1 MLAVESGAHIST
13 DRLPSRVEADG
24 NLPGRF
30 RPGLMTPADWRL
42 AQVVPD
48 GDEPLLEVVYAEGLD
63 SLEITSPASSVATR
77 LAWDAR
83 FFSHLWLCPIVESL
97 GIPAALVVEPS
108 TSRPFDLGEAVAA
121 GRALDLTRGER
132 RSWWTE
138 LEAIPLAGRG
148 ENQEA

>member
-1 MLAVESGAHIST
+1 M
-13 DRLPSRVEADG
+13 
-24 NLPGRF
+24 
-30 RPGLMTPADWRL
+30 
-42 AQVVPD
+42 PD

-63 SLEITSPASSVATR
+63 SLEITSQASSVATR